1 MGLGDALIGTWRLQS
16 REDQLES
23 GDLREDPTLGPTR
36 SGC

>member
-16 REDQLES
+16 REDRLEPR
-23 GDLREDPTLGPTR
+23 DLREDPTLGPTR